1 LASGFWPTERSER
14 SNQTGSLPGEHR
26 GERNEP
32 SASSKRSDR
41 SD

>member
-1 LASGFWPTERSER
+1 LASGFWPTERSQG

-32 SASSKRSDR
+32 SDSSERSGR
-41 SD
+41 SN